1 MDVEG
6 VRITHTGTRRMIATP
21 TGSRP
26 PYPGL
31 RPFRRN
37 ESHLFF
43 GRDDCTN
50 GMVSRLAAT
59 HFLAVLGSSGSGKS
73 SLVNTGLLDSLE
85 LGFMAQAGSRWRI
98 ASFRPGGAPLRNLA
112 RALLATEN
120 GTSKQAGPSLDIDV
134 NRLRSKLKNEPSSV
148 SAWCDEGHLPKGTS
162 LLVLVDQFEEL
173 FRYQNYAERD
183 EAEAF
188 RCTADRDQKSERLR
202 KSARKGVSDLCDDY
216 HEIGI
221 SRRRSLLPG
230 LAEAINEGAFLP
242 PE

>member
-1 MDVEG
+1 
-6 VRITHTGTRRMIATP
+6 MIATP
-21 TGSRP
+21 TGYRP
-26 PYPGL
+26 PYVRL
-31 RPFRRN
+31 SAVRQTRRKSSVLW
-37 ESHLFF
+37 EGGSSA
-43 GRDDCTN
+43 D

-59 HFLAVLGSSGSGKS
+59 HFLAVLGSSGSGRS
-73 SLVNTGLLDSLE
+73 SLVNTGLLNSLE
-85 LGFMAQAGSRWRI
+85 LGFMARAGSRWRI

-134 NRLRSKLKNEPSSV
+134 NRLRWNLENKPFSV

-173 FRYQNYAERD
+173 FRYRNYAGQD

-188 RCTADRDQKSERLR
+188 ATRLIEI
-202 KSARKGVSDLCDDY
+202 KGASTSAKAQGNGVSDLCDDY

-221 SRRRSLLPG
+221 SRSVFPPCRIGRSHQRRCFSNPQ
-230 LAEAINEGAFLP
+230 NEP
-242 PE
+242 RSM